1 MHALFFKYVYWKGS
15 VERRNI
21 MKQEELSFL
30 LTNSPA
36 IQMLRQ
42 RSARWILPFLY
53 HVYKEEN
60 RFIIPEE
67 TLIQLLTE
75 TLSIQEDG
83 TEDFEEAKIVFG
95 EDEETRSRKYILNW
109 VQKRILQDF
118 QDASGNVQ
126 YQLSAHTEKV
136 FQWLLT
142 LQVRNHVGTESRFK
156 LLFNSLRDIVEKTED
171 DRSRRLQMLKDK
183 RAEIDKEIRALEHG
197 LAPDNYSNAQV
208 QERLELFTRLCYE
221 LISDFREVEDNFK
234 QIHRAIV
241 EQHTKAEQ
249 NKGAIVGFAFEAYDA
264 LRNSNQGKSF
274 YAFWD
279 FLISRAG
286 QQDWK
291 ELTEQ
296 LLDLLQDRGIDAD
309 EPFLQNIKSLL
320 LEQGKSVYDAN
331 DKMAEKLSRIITEKE
346 IARHKRLRQQI
357 GNIKE
362 LIFDLMDDELPF
374 GLTLEEGAEIKMVME
389 RKLQFE
395 QKKINVQVKQPVAA
409 TEKITDPE
417 RFSRIVNTSHIDK
430 KKLWQKVEQ
439 VLKSKATATLKE
451 VVELQPLENGLAEV
465 VSYYSFLRDKASR
478 VQIINN
484 TTEHIPLNEAA
495 TRFVEVPYLLF
506 SK

>member
-1 MHALFFKYVYWKGS
+1 
-15 VERRNI
+15 
-21 MKQEELSFL
+21 MKQEDLLFL
-30 LTNSPA
+30 LTTSPA
-36 IQMLRQ
+36 IQMLRS
-42 RSARWILPFLY
+42 RSARWYLPFLY

-60 RFIIPEE
+60 RFVISEDI
-67 TLIQLLTE
+67 LIQLLSE
-75 TLSIQEDG
+75 TLSHQEDG
-83 TEDFEEAKIVFG
+83 TEDFEEAKIIFG
-95 EDEETRSRKYILNW
+95 EDEETRSRKYILSW
-109 VQKRILQDF
+109 VQKRILQDL
-118 QDASGNVQ
+118 QDAEGNIQ

-142 LQVRNHVGTESRFK
+142 LQARNHVGTESRFK

-171 DRSRRLQMLKDK
+171 DRATRLQMLKDR
-183 RAEIDKEIRALEHG
+183 RAEIDKEIRAIELG
-197 LAPDNYSNAQV
+197 VAPDNYSNAQV

-249 NKGAIVGFAFEAYDA
+249 NKGAIVGFAFAAYDA

-286 QQDWK
+286 QSDWK
-291 ELTEQ
+291 DLTEQ
-296 LLDLLQDRGIDAD
+296 LLELLKDRGIESDS
-309 EPFLQNIKSLL
+309 PFLQNIKSLL
-320 LEQGKSVYDAN
+320 LEQGKTVYDAN
-331 DKMAEKLSRIITEKE
+331 DKMAEKLSRIISEKE

-362 LIFDLMDDELPF
+362 LIFELMDEDVT
-374 GLTLEEGAEIKMVME
+374 GGISIDDGVEIKMLME

-395 QKKINVQVKQPVAA
+395 QKKTVALVKQPVSAS
-409 TEKITDPE
+409 EKIADPE
-417 RFSRIVNTSHIDK
+417 RFSRMMNTTHIDK
-430 KKLWQKVEQ
+430 KRLWQKVEHA
-439 VLKSKATATLKE
+439 LKEKQTATLKE
-451 VVELQPLENGLAEV
+451 VLEQQPLENGIAEI
-465 VSYYSFLRDKASR
+465 VSYFGFLRDKASR
-478 VQIINN
+478 VQVIHN
-484 TTEHIPLNEAA
+484 TSEHIPLNEAA

>member
-1 MHALFFKYVYWKGS
+1 
-15 VERRNI
+15 
-21 MKQEELSFL
+21 MKQEDLSYL
-30 LTNSPA
+30 LASSPA
-36 IQMLRQ
+36 IQMLRS
-42 RSARWILPFLY
+42 RSARWYLPFLY

-60 RFIIPEE
+60 RFVIPEE
-67 TLIQLLTE
+67 LLIQLLTE
-75 TLSIQEDG
+75 TLSVQEDG

-95 EDEETRSRKYILNW
+95 EDEETRSRKYILSW
-109 VQKRILQDF
+109 VQKRILQDL
-118 QDASGNVQ
+118 QDAEGNIQ

-171 DRSRRLQMLKDK
+171 DRTRRLQMLKDR
-183 RAEIDKEIRALEHG
+183 RAEIDKEIRAIEHG

-296 LLDLLQDRGIDAD
+296 LLELLQDRDIKAD
-309 EPFLQNIKSLL
+309 GEFLQNIKSLL
-320 LEQGKSVYDAN
+320 LEQGKTVYDAN

-362 LIFDLMDDELPF
+362 LIFDLMNEEVNC
-374 GLTLEEGAEIKMVME
+374 GLTIDEGVEIKMVME

-395 QKKINVQVKQPVAA
+395 QKKAVTTVKQPVSAS
-409 TEKITDPE
+409 EKIADPE
-417 RFSRIVNTSHIDK
+417 RFSRIINTTHVDK
-430 KKLWQKVEQ
+430 KRLWQKVEQ
-439 VLKSKATATLKE
+439 ALKEKQTATLKE
-451 VVELQPLENGLAEV
+451 IIELQPLENGIAEV
-465 VSYYSFLRDKASR
+465 VSYFSFLRDKANR
-478 VQIINN
+478 VQVIHN
-484 TTEHIPLNEAA
+484 TSEHIPLNEAA
-495 TRFVEVPYLLF
+495 TKFVEVPYLLF

>member
-1 MHALFFKYVYWKGS
+1 
-15 VERRNI
+15 
-21 MKQEELSFL
+21 MKHTELAFL
-30 LTNSPA
+30 LTSSAA

-53 HVYKEEN
+53 RVYKEEN
-60 RFIIPEE
+60 RFIVPEDL
-67 TLIQLLTE
+67 LIQLLTE
-75 TLSIQEDG
+75 TLSTQEDG
-83 TEDFEEAKIVFG
+83 TEDFEEAKIAFG

-118 QDASGNVQ
+118 QDAGGNVQ

-136 FQWLLT
+136 FQWLMT
-142 LQVRNHVGTESRFK
+142 LQMRNHVGTESRFK

-171 DRSRRLQMLKDK
+171 DRTRRLQMLKDK
-183 RAEIDKEIRALEHG
+183 RAEIDKEIKALEHG

-241 EQHTKAEQ
+241 EQHTRAEQ

-286 QQDWK
+286 QQDWR

-296 LLDLLQDRGIDAD
+296 LLELLKDRGIEAD
-309 EPFLQNIKSLL
+309 EAFLQNIKSLL

-362 LIFDLMDDELPF
+362 LIFELMDDDNVPC
-374 GLTLEEGAEIKMVME
+374 GITLEEGAEIKMVME
-389 RKLQFE
+389 RKLLFE
-395 QKKINVQVKQPVAA
+395 QKKAVAAVKQPVAA
-409 TEKITDPE
+409 SEKIADPE
-417 RFSRIVNTSHIDK
+417 RFSRIINTTHIDK

-439 VLKSKATATLKE
+439 ALQRKQTATLKE
-451 VVELQPLENGLAEV
+451 IVEMQPLENGLAEV
-465 VSYYSFLRDKASR
+465 VSYYSFLRDKTSR
-478 VQIINN
+478 VQVIQN
-484 TTEHIPLNEAA
+484 TTEHIPLNEEA
-495 TRFVEVPYLLF
+495 TKFVEVPYLLF